1 MSPDGTSL
9 DLAPEEEQDL
19 FEVANLFPRTTGLP
33 VTVWVSPRGGARHDV
48 RIKVARTPGDRM
60 DIADAAVVGVPPQPA
75 LLYGELKAEVVRA
88 VFAWASMNREA
99 LVAYW
104 DGELDNLELGGR
116 LLRYDDG
123 PGRTLNHREDFT

>member
-19 FEVANLFPRTTGLP
+19 FEMANLFPRTTGLS

-88 VFAWASMNREA
+88 VFA
-99 LVAYW
+99 
-104 DGELDNLELGGR
+104 
-116 LLRYDDG
+116 
-123 PGRTLNHREDFT
+123 

>member
-19 FEVANLFPRTTGLP
+19 FEMANLFPRTTGLP

-48 RIKVARTPGDRM
+48 RIKVAQTPGDRM
-60 DIADAAVVGVPPQPA
+60 DIADAAVVGVRPQPA
-75 LLYGELKAEVVRA
+75 LLHGELKADVVRA
-88 VFAWASMNREA
+88 VFAWALMNRQA

-104 DGELDNLELGGR
+104 NGELDTLELGAR

-123 PGRTLNHREDFT
+123 PDRTVGDREDFT